1 MSKYINKQTII
12 LIISCI
18 LFLIPTGIALNA
30 FSLDKYSKLRSEA
43 GVAYSVAW
51 LDVEDEYNKI
61 KNGIIAIPTPKPTP
75 IPVQTTCDKC
85 NGTKKVKTGDGLGT
99 TVCPCGAACKCVKT
113 GASPNVSTTRQ
124 IVLVTQPSVC
134 EPCKQLDKSTLPALK
149 AVGWT
154 FGEKANIRV
163 MDVDEAS
170 AAGYTVD
177 VIPCW
182 IVLDGNG
189 GTKKRYEGYINAGGM
204 GRVWNAEDILP
215 QDSVYTEY
223 KIKK

>member
-1 MSKYINKQTII
+1 MNKQTIMLLLAI
-12 LIISCI
+12 L
-18 LFLIPTGIALNA
+18 LFLIPTGIIAHSFTVN
-30 FSLDKYSKLRSEA
+30 KYSVLEGE
-43 GVAYSVAW
+43 GVTAYSVSFLAI
-51 LDVEDEYNKI
+51 DEQPQN
-61 KNGIIAIPTPKPTP
+61 TPTP

-113 GASPNVSTTRQ
+113 GASPNASIARQ
-124 IVLVTQPSVC
+124 IVLVTQPRVC

-182 IVLDGNG
+182 LVLDGNG

-204 GRVWNAEDILP
+204 GRVWNAQDLLP